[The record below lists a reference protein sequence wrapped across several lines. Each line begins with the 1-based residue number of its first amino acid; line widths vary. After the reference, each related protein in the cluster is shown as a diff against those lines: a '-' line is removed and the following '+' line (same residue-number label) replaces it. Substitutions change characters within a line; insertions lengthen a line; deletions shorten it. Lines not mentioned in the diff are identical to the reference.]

1 MELTKIQKL
10 LVYGM
15 SQFKMDIDNE
25 RIIFSLM
32 KEEDDQLLMIYFLK
46 THPDATEQEIL
57 NASGSILM
65 RRKKLEERNK

>member
-10 LVYGM
+10 LIYGL
-15 SQFKMDIDNE
+15 SQFEMDIDNQS
-25 RIIFSLM
+25 IIFSLL

-46 THPDATEQEIL
+46 THPDATEQDIL
-57 NASGSILM
+57 NASGSILV